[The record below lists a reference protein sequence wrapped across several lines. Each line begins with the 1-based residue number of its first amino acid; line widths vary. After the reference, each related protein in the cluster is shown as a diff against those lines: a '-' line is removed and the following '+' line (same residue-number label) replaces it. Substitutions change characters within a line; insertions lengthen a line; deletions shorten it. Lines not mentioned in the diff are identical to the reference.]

1 MEHRIKK
8 YMYFCFVLLTKN
20 FSNMKKTLLSML
32 AVAAMFGM
40 AANAFAEDIPGAKD
54 AKAGDIGRHE
64 TASGVNE
71 WLNPE
76 NGVYGL
82 HTFAADANDWDSQ
95 FFIVFADAPV
105 SKGTPISIKFDYRKD
120 GEGAVKFNAQGH
132 GDPHAYV
139 NNDGW
144 ETLEA
149 TNEWKTYEAEIES
162 TENADGK
169 GIRTFAVN
177 ASIARENGT
186 LYMRNIVIEVNYEEA
201 VATKETDADAADLGE
216 APVIE
221 VPVPALNAEVPYD
234 KIGGDTA
241 AASVAK
247 AIFVSREEHGRFAS
261 TPRTAADSANNLK
274 ANGAQFVQ
282 STVKYGDDKVF
293 AFRVDTA
300 DETWGGTCLT
310 QLFVKLESVSQSLVS
325 GTTVILSYD
334 FKTDLVNA
342 PAGTFNL
349 LSSYA
354 GARYGTGGA
363 PTNEWQTK
371 TDTVVINGNPFTQW
385 EFHLGKAKSVISYDV
400 FLKSVKVIVAGKV
413 VINSDDLT
421 PVEGAEI
428 KDVKVDDGTAVAE
441 VAAINAYVAG
451 NVLYVS
457 EAADVVIYN
466 INGVAVKAA
475 KNVTTLNVSDLKSG
489 LYIAKVGNRVVKF
502 VK

>member
-1 MEHRIKK
+1 
-8 YMYFCFVLLTKN
+8 
-20 FSNMKKTLLSML
+20 ML
-32 AVAAMFGM
+32 AVAVMCGM
-40 AANAFAEDIPGAKD
+40 ASNVAKADIPNPD
-54 AKAGDIGRHE
+54 KATKGQIWRHE
-64 TASGVNE
+64 LNGGVDE
-71 WLNPE
+71 LAEPE
-76 NGVYGL
+76 NGVYGV
-82 HTFAADANDWDSQ
+82 HVFAADGNPWDSQ
-95 FFIVFADAPV
+95 FFIVFSDEL
-105 SKGTPISIKFDYRKD
+105 ISGGSCTISFDYRKAEGD
-120 GEGAVKFNAQGH
+120 GVVKFNAQGH
-132 GDPHAYV
+132 ADPHTYV

-144 ETLEA
+144 GELEA
-149 TNEWKTYEAEIES
+149 KEEWQTYNGEPFNISGA
-162 TENADGK
+162 
-169 GIRTFAVN
+169 IRTIAVN
-177 ASIARENGT
+177 ASIGQQNGT
-186 LYMRNIVIEVNYEEA
+186 LMMRNIVIDIDGDELVKTKENTDPDA
-201 VATKETDADAADLGE
+201 VAELEAAPE
-216 APVIE
+216 VK
-221 VPVPALNAEVPYD
+221 VPVPGLNAEVPYD

-325 GTTVILSYD
+325 GTTVVLSYD
-334 FKTDLVNA
+334 FKTDLVNV

-354 GARYGTGGA
+354 GGRYGTGGT

-385 EFHLGKAKSVISYDV
+385 EFHLGQAKPKISYDV

-421 PVEGAEI
+421 PVDGAEI

-475 KNVTTLNVSDLKSG
+475 KSVTTLNVSDLKSG